1 MGNAQSRISLLR
13 EVTPIACHLSPIT
26 HHAMTSD
33 EDFMSRALRLARDAQ
48 AAGEVP
54 VGAIVVK
61 DGAVIGSGFNAPIS
75 RQDPSAHAEMVALR
89 EAAGRLGNYRLTGC
103 DLFVTLEPCVMCA
116 GAILHARIGRLV
128 YGAQDPKTGAC
139 GSVVD
144 LFGDARLNH
153 QTLVVGNVLADASR
167 ELLKAFFG
175 ARRGNPPDA

>member
-1 MGNAQSRISLLR
+1 
-13 EVTPIACHLSPIT
+13 
-26 HHAMTSD
+26 
-33 EDFMSRALRLARDAQ
+33 
-48 AAGEVP
+48 
-54 VGAIVVK
+54 
-61 DGAVIGSGFNAPIS
+61 
-75 RQDPSAHAEMVALR
+75 LR

-153 QTLVVGNVLADASR
+153 QTRVVGNVLADASR